1 MSTSVVDNWKEDSL
15 AAFRTLVRA
24 HLYCTTGKRKT
35 ATAQWS
41 SVVPHVAEHAWNED
55 SARIPG
61 FLESPSCPEMGSGVS
76 SRNLPL
82 PQQSASRLPQQQ

>member
-1 MSTSVVDNWKEDSL
+1 MSTSVVDNKKENRL

-24 HLYCTTGKRKT
+24 HLHCTTGMRSQ
-35 ATAQWS
+35 ARHGS
-41 SVVPHVAEHAWNED
+41 SLLES
-55 SARIPG
+55 SARMQG
-61 FLESPSCPEMGSGVS
+61 FLKSPSRAEMGSGVS